1 MSFGFGVGDFIAGAN
16 LAYKLIQLMTQTQ
29 GATKEF
35 QEALAEVCGIQQIFI
50 QLTQLC
56 RSESLPQA
64 TLNSMAH
71 IIIPSMTIIADFLN
85 KIKSYQEK
93 LAASNGIST
102 TWCRMGWALCKSDEL
117 KLLRDTLH
125 SRLTSINTLLMASNH
140 LLPSPGNVAR
150 YQVESEDQETRE
162 NAANNFESISTM
174 LSEKKQSLCSEG
186 RSRCKSCGR
195 KKAAEE
201 AEWKQQIE
209 EIIRIQANIDA
220 KRKTDEARIEEEKN
234 SSIKFKDAVGRKF
247 SFPYNIC
254 RTWEGME
261 ELIKEAFVHV
271 DIIGP
276 HVQAGHYDLIGPNGE
291 IILPK
296 IWEEVVK
303 PNWAITMHMWPMERP
318 RPAPQPPPS
327 TLPPDSSY
335 TSEVQDEGNQL
346 EDKLGKKFS
355 LKNYFHKTVKRI
367 HGQRFS
373 DKNEVGR
380 DSESN

>member
-125 SRLTSINTLLMASNH
+125 SRLTSINTLLMASNQYVY
-140 LLPSPGNVAR
+140 PM
-150 YQVESEDQETRE
+150 
-162 NAANNFESISTM
+162 IS
-174 LSEKKQSLCSEG
+174 
-186 RSRCKSCGR
+186 R
-195 KKAAEE
+195 
-201 AEWKQQIE
+201 
-209 EIIRIQANIDA
+209 
-220 KRKTDEARIEEEKN
+220 
-234 SSIKFKDAVGRKF
+234 
-247 SFPYNIC
+247 
-254 RTWEGME
+254 
-261 ELIKEAFVHV
+261 
-271 DIIGP
+271 
-276 HVQAGHYDLIGPNGE
+276 
-291 IILPK
+291 
-296 IWEEVVK
+296 
-303 PNWAITMHMWPMERP
+303 
-318 RPAPQPPPS
+318 
-327 TLPPDSSY
+327 
-335 TSEVQDEGNQL
+335 
-346 EDKLGKKFS
+346 
-355 LKNYFHKTVKRI
+355 
-367 HGQRFS
+367 
-373 DKNEVGR
+373 
-380 DSESN
+380 